1 MNMYKVYFCNGKE
14 MKDISVTTIN
24 EKIAIELAKDELKAT
39 YPEFQFQNYKVI
51 TLKIMQES
59 E

>member
-1 MNMYKVYFCNGKE
+1 MNMYKVYFRNGKE

>member
-1 MNMYKVYFCNGKE
+1 